1 MIVVPFLT
9 LSHVRRHRC
18 CWQERQ
24 QTRTWPDMSH
34 SQIPPCRSIMD
45 LPRPDA
51 SLRWSSPWALT
62 LGDSRTCDE
71 SARITIVY
79 VPANQRRS
87 TLCHNITACGHFHM
101 QWYYDQWQGI
111 SACDENTCRDLHRYC
126 WTYRTSASQHIP
138 AEQSRQC
145 IDATVKFSPLDML
158 APDVQTTCI
167 DRHVHF
173 MEVEFL
179 ECSHSIGRWPTV
191 VIEPHIRSIG
201 TESPSAHAAHHRKQT
216 AYTISSADDIFD
228 VNGTFNVVG
237 RQIHRWCEPSV
248 DVISQLDARWIRH
261 RWSLH
266 MFIEPNGIDEA

>member
-101 QWYYDQWQGI
+101 QWYYDIMI
-111 SACDENTCRDLHRYC
+111 SDK
-126 WTYRTSASQHIP
+126 AS
-138 AEQSRQC
+138 
-145 IDATVKFSPLDML
+145 
-158 APDVQTTCI
+158 
-167 DRHVHF
+167 RHVMRTHAEIF
-173 MEVEFL
+173 
-179 ECSHSIGRWPTV
+179 IGIVGR
-191 VIEPHIRSIG
+191 IEPQHHTSQP
-201 TESPSAHAAHHRKQT
+201 SNPANASMQLLSSAHLICLHPMCRPPASTDTFTSWRLNFWNAVT
-216 AYTISSADDIFD
+216 A
-228 VNGTFNVVG
+228 
-237 RQIHRWCEPSV
+237 
-248 DVISQLDARWIRH
+248 
-261 RWSLH
+261 
-266 MFIEPNGIDEA
+266 